1 MSTFVIDANCDC
13 REILALTLEL
23 EGHEVVVFDNFA
35 DAILA
40 LPRWMPALVITDMAV
55 PGVHTVSE
63 FTSELRSLCPDA
75 TLIIH
80 SAVPTWMERVSE
92 LGADAFVPK
101 PDSIFDS
108 VPALLRAAELHHHR

>member
-35 DAILA
+35 DAMRA
-40 LPRWMPALVITDMAV
+40 LPRWMPAVVITDMVV
-55 PGVHTVSE
+55 PGLPTITE

-80 SAVPTWMERVSE
+80 SAMPSWIERTSD

-101 PDSIFDS
+101 PESIFDS
-108 VPALLRAAELHHHR
+108 VPALLRAAELHHH